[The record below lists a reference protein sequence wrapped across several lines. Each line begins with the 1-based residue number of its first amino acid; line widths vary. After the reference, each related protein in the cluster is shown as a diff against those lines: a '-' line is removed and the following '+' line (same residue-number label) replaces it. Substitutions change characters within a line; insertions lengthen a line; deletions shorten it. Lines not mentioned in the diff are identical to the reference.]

1 MVISKKSDQM
11 IYHEEDCPYA
21 KRISK
26 KYCRHISIDTAK
38 ERGYHACSYCGG
50 LHGMYLRMRDDPMF
64 FGRIKEGIS
73 VSYDRVDRGLC
84 FRTKNGFWK
93 VLIRGP
99 VETYKLWHLNH
110 GHFDPELPDKILM
123 RRTFHRQTDVKE
135 TMNMGRIIRYISDHD
150 KAKRIIDNDWKKLPK
165 STPKQKKYY
174 KQAKKR
180 AKRKENKRIDELF
193 KKLEKGE
200 L

>member
-1 MVISKKSDQM
+1 MVISKKSRDM

-21 KRISK
+21 KRMNK
-26 KYCRHISIDTAK
+26 KYLRHVSIDTAK

-50 LHGMYLRMRDDPMF
+50 LHGMYLRMRDDPTF

-73 VSYDRVDRGLC
+73 VSYDRIDRGLC

-93 VLIRGP
+93 VIIRGP

-123 RRTFHRQTDVKE
+123 RRTFHRQSDVKE
-135 TMNMGRIIRYISDHD
+135 TLNIGRIIRYISDHD
-150 KAKRIIDNDWKKLPK
+150 KAKRIMDDDWKKLPK
-165 STPKQKKYY
+165 ATSKQKKYY
-174 KQAKKR
+174 KQAQKR
-180 AKRKENKRIDELF
+180 AKQKENRRIDELF
-193 KKLEKGE
+193 RKLEKGE

>member
-11 IYHEEDCPYA
+11 IYHEETCPYA
-21 KRISK
+21 KRIRK
-26 KYCRHISIDTAK
+26 KYRRHISEVTAK
-38 ERGYHACSYCGG
+38 EQGYHPCSYCGG
-50 LHGMYLRMRDDPMF
+50 LHGMYLKFRDNPNYF
-64 FGRIKEGIS
+64 QIQQKGLS

-84 FRTKNGFWK
+84 FRTPNGFWK

-99 VETYKLWHLNH
+99 VETFKLWHLNH

-123 RRTFHRQTDVKE
+123 RRTFHRQMDVKE
-135 TMNMGRIIRYISDHD
+135 TTNMGRIIQYISDHD
-150 KAKRIIDNDWKKLPK
+150 RAKRIIDDDWKKLPK

-193 KKLEKGE
+193 EKLEKGE

>member
-26 KYCRHISIDTAK
+26 KYRRHISEETAK

-50 LHGMYLRMRDDPMF
+50 LHGMYLRMRDDPTYYAR
-64 FGRIKEGIS
+64 GKEEIK
-73 VSYDRVDRGLC
+73 VSYDRIDRGLC

-110 GHFDPELPDKILM
+110 GHFNPELPDKVLM

-135 TMNMGRIIRYISDHD
+135 TTNMGRIIRYISDHD

-174 KQAKKR
+174 KQAKNR
-180 AKRKENKRIDELF
+180 ARKKENKRIDELF

>member
-21 KRISK
+21 KRIKK
-26 KYCRHISIDTAK
+26 KYRRHISEDTAK
-38 ERGYHACSYCGG
+38 ERGYHPCSYCGG
-50 LHGMYLRMRDDPMF
+50 LHGMYLRMRDDPAYF
-64 FGRIKEGIS
+64 ARGREGLS
-73 VSYDRVDRGLC
+73 VSYDRIDRGLC
-84 FRTKNGFWK
+84 FRTSNGFWK

-110 GHFDPELPDKILM
+110 GHFDPELPDKVLM

-135 TMNMGRIIRYISDHD
+135 TLNMGRIIRYISDHD
-150 KAKRIIDNDWKKLPK
+150 KAKRIIDDDWKKLPK

-174 KQAKKR
+174 KQAQKR
-180 AKRKENKRIDELF
+180 ARRKENRRIDELF

>member
-1 MVISKKSDQM
+1 MVISKKSKDM
-11 IYHEEDCPYA
+11 IYHEEDCPYV
-21 KRISK
+21 KRINK
-26 KYCRHISIDTAK
+26 MYLRHVSTDTAK

-64 FGRIKEGIS
+64 FDRIKEGIS

-93 VLIRGP
+93 VIVRGP
-99 VETYKLWHLNH
+99 VDTYKLWHLNH

-123 RRTFHRQTDVKE
+123 RRTFHRQSDVKE
-135 TMNMGRIIRYISDHD
+135 TLNMGRIIRYISDHD
-150 KAKRIIDNDWKKLPK
+150 KAKRIMDDDWKKLPK

-174 KQAKKR
+174 KQAQKR
-180 AKRKENKRIDELF
+180 AKQKENRRIDELF